1 LRSRFRSTYLKG
13 LVEHGLTSH
22 LQFKYPLSL
31 NLNGLARGTVNLI
44 DVKLIRENP
53 ALVRENLKRRGD
65 PENLRLL
72 EEFIEY
78 DKAWRRVQTELNE
91 ARRRRNEISR
101 EIARLKKA
109 GLDASNLMAEAARIS
124 REIERLERVVR
135 EYGEKARRTL
145 MRIPNL
151 LHESV
156 PYGLDESDNVEIRR
170 WGSPPKFDFKPKNH
184 LEIALD
190 LGLIDEERANKVA
203 GSGFYYLKDELV
215 LLDMAI
221 QRFAIDFLRRRGYTL
236 IEPPFMLRRKPYEG
250 VTDLADF
257 ETVMYKIEGEDLYLI
272 ATSEH
277 PIAAMFMDETLD
289 MSDLPIKIVGVSTNF
304 RKEVGT
310 HGKYTKGLFRM
321 HQFNKVE
328 QFIFCLP
335 EQSWELHEELQRNCE
350 EMYQMLGLHYR
361 VVNVCTGDIGT
372 VAAKKYDTE
381 VWMVD
386 GKFREIGSNS
396 NCTDYQA
403 RRLRIRFREGP
414 GRPPK
419 GFVHTLNSTALAT
432 SRTMMAIL
440 EHYQQKDGSVI
451 IPEVL
456 RPYMNG
462 IERLERKE

>member
-1 LRSRFRSTYLKG
+1 
-13 LVEHGLTSH
+13 
-22 LQFKYPLSL
+22 
-31 NLNGLARGTVNLI
+31 LI

>member
-1 LRSRFRSTYLKG
+1 M
-13 LVEHGLTSH
+13 
-22 LQFKYPLSL
+22 
-31 NLNGLARGTVNLI
+31 I

-72 EEFIEY
+72 DEFIEY

-109 GLDASNLMAEAARIS
+109 GLDAGNLMAEAVRIS
-124 REIERLERVVR
+124 GEIERLERVVR

-170 WGSPPKFDFKPKNH
+170 WGSPPRFDFKPKNH

-289 MSDLPIKIVGVSTNF
+289 MNDLPIKVVGVSTNF

>member
-1 LRSRFRSTYLKG
+1 
-13 LVEHGLTSH
+13 
-22 LQFKYPLSL
+22 
-31 NLNGLARGTVNLI
+31 LI

-53 ALVRENLKRRGD
+53 ELVRENLKRRGD
-65 PENLRLL
+65 PENLQLL
-72 EEFIEY
+72 DRFIEY
-78 DKAWRRVQTELNE
+78 DKLWRTSQTRLNE
-91 ARRRRNEISR
+91 LRRRRNEISR
-101 EIARLKKA
+101 EIAKKRRLNQDVSELLKV
-109 GLDASNLMAEAARIS
+109 AEKVS
-124 REIERLERVVR
+124 REIEECERETR
-135 EYGEKARRTL
+135 EYREKATYVL

-156 PYGLDESDNVEIRR
+156 PYGRDENDNVEIRR
-170 WGSPPKFDFKPKNH
+170 WGSPPKFDFEPKNH

-190 LGLIDEERANKVA
+190 LGLLDEERANKVA
-203 GSGFYYLKDELV
+203 GSGFYYFKDELV

-221 QRFAIDFLRRRGYTL
+221 QRFAIDFLRKRGYTL

-250 VTDLADF
+250 VTDLEDF
-257 ETVMYKIEGEDLYLI
+257 KTVMYKIENEDLYLI

-277 PIAAMFMDETLD
+277 PIAAMFMNEVLEK
-289 MSDLPIKIVGVSTNF
+289 SQLPIKIVGVSTNF

-451 IPEVL
+451 VPEVL

-462 IERLERKE
+462 IERLTKKVN